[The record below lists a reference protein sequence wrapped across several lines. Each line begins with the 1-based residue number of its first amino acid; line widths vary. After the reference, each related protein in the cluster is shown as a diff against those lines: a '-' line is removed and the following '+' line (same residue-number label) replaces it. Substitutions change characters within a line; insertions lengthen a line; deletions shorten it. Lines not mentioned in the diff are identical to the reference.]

1 MRHKK
6 KNKYHK
12 RQVRLNRKKGE
23 NAGQF
28 FEDIL
33 CKDLRSRIYK
43 GKRFYNSVAE
53 NVHYKDEFGIQREVD
68 DFAVHHRVWHKRY
81 VIIVECKLSDRRT
94 KAKKQLTITK
104 HHIQKQFPD
113 AKIFCIYAYG
123 YNFRTKSYKVEW
135 LRGL

>member
-1 MRHKK
+1 MK
-6 KNKYHK
+6 
-12 RQVRLNRKKGE
+12 Q

-33 CKDLRSRIYK
+33 FNDLRSRMWK

-53 NVHYKDEFGIQREVD
+53 NVLYKDETRCQREVD
-68 DFAVHHRVWHKRY
+68 DFAVHHREGHKRY
-81 VIIVECKLSDRRT
+81 IVIVECKLSDRRT